1 MNYFVAKGGKT
12 MTRQQIKAM
21 ARAQL
26 GNQIF
31 GNTWLIAV
39 VVAVIQTAIAYL
51 VNAIPVIGQIASLLL
66 SGPVAYGV
74 SAMFLKQ
81 TRTGE
86 KMDIG
91 DIFNGFREDF
101 SNTFLIGLMTT
112 IFTMLWSLLFII
124 PGIVKALSYSMAMY
138 IKVDHPDYDWKQCID
153 ESQRM
158 MQGHKGELFVL
169 NLSFIGWM
177 IVGAFC
183 AGIGGFWVNAY
194 MQAAT
199 SQFYENLRRSEITD
213 RVENTDPQ
221 FTAYVSD
228 DRQN

>member
-1 MNYFVAKGGKT
+1 

-39 VVAVIQTAIAYL
+39 VVAVIQTAISYL
-51 VNAIPVIGQIASLLL
+51 VNAIPGIGQIAALLL

-177 IVGAFC
+177 IVGACC

-228 DRQN
+228 YRQN

>member
-1 MNYFVAKGGKT
+1 

-177 IVGAFC
+177 IVGACC

>member
-1 MNYFVAKGGKT
+1 

-39 VVAVIQTAIAYL
+39 VVVVIQTAIAYL

-177 IVGAFC
+177 IVGACC
-183 AGIGGFWVNAY
+183 AGIGGFWVEAY

>member
-1 MNYFVAKGGKT
+1 

-101 SNTFLIGLMTT
+101 QTH
-112 IFTMLWSLLFII
+112 SL
-124 PGIVKALSYSMAMY
+124 S
-138 IKVDHPDYDWKQCID
+138 
-153 ESQRM
+153 
-158 MQGHKGELFVL
+158 VL
-169 NLSFIGWM
+169 
-177 IVGAFC
+177 
-183 AGIGGFWVNAY
+183 
-194 MQAAT
+194 
-199 SQFYENLRRSEITD
+199 
-213 RVENTDPQ
+213 
-221 FTAYVSD
+221 
-228 DRQN
+228 

>member
-1 MNYFVAKGGKT
+1 

-39 VVAVIQTAIAYL
+39 VVAVIQTAISYL
-51 VNAIPVIGQIASLLL
+51 VNAIPGIGQIASLLL

-183 AGIGGFWVNAY
+183 AGIGSFWVNAY

>member
-1 MNYFVAKGGKT
+1 MNYFVAKGEKT

-177 IVGAFC
+177 IVGACC
-183 AGIGGFWVNAY
+183 AGIGGFWVEAY

>member
-1 MNYFVAKGGKT
+1 

-39 VVAVIQTAIAYL
+39 VVVVIQTAISYL
-51 VNAIPVIGQIASLLL
+51 VNAIPGIGQIASLLL
-66 SGPVAYGV
+66 AGPVSYGV

-81 TRTGE
+81 TRTGG

-138 IKVDHPDYDWKQCID
+138 IKVDHSDYDWKQCID

-169 NLSFIGWM
+169 NLSFIGWI
-177 IVGAFC
+177 IVGACC
-183 AGIGGFWVNAY
+183 AGIGGFWVSAY

-199 SQFYENLRRSEITD
+199 SQFYENLRRSELGD

-228 DRQN
+228 DQQN

>member
-1 MNYFVAKGGKT
+1 

-112 IFTMLWSLLFII
+112 IFTMLWSLLFIV

-183 AGIGGFWVNAY
+183 AGIGSFWVNAY

>member
-1 MNYFVAKGGKT
+1 

-183 AGIGGFWVNAY
+183 AGIGSFWVNAY

>member
-1 MNYFVAKGGKT
+1 

-39 VVAVIQTAIAYL
+39 VVAVIQMAISYL
-51 VNAIPVIGQIASLLL
+51 VNAIPGIGQIAALLL

-177 IVGAFC
+177 IVGACC